1 MKRVKVRFR
10 FFPRGSRPIELP
22 SPFGYNRAFLST
34 QKHEDALKIN
44 VWNTIL
50 QLSKERGVEPKVIVS
65 AIEESLHVAASRIY
79 TRNEDVRVAF
89 KPEKGDLRVYVVKN
103 VVESPLDPARE
114 IGPAEAQRIMADAA
128 VGDTVE
134 IDLPSDTLGRIAAQ
148 AAKQVLVQ
156 KVREA
161 ESEKIFG
168 SFSVRIG
175 EIVTGTYR
183 RLESGALILDVNDLD
198 VVLPPSEMIPGET
211 YDRGAQIR
219 AVIVQVRRGLKGQET
234 QIIVSRTSPAFLE
247 RLLLTE
253 IPEIASGVIEIKA
266 IVRQP
271 GERSKVAVSSRERDV
286 DPIGACI
293 GVKGS
298 RILAISKELGGEK
311 IDIVVWAANPG
322 LYAKSALSPARVE
335 RVVPINI
342 ADQSLE
348 AVVAR
353 DQLSLAIGKKGINV
367 KLASKLTGWKIAIRE
382 QG

>member
-1 MKRVKVRFR
+1 M
-10 FFPRGSRPIELP
+10 
-22 SPFGYNRAFLST
+22 
-34 QKHEDALKIN
+34 KIN

-65 AIEESLHVAASRIY
+65 AIEESLHVAAARIY
-79 TRNEDVRVAF
+79 TRNEDVRVTF
-89 KPEKGDLRVYVVKN
+89 KPEKGDLRVFVVKN

-114 IGPAEAQRIMADAA
+114 VGPAEAQRIMADAA

-161 ESEKIFG
+161 ESDKIYSAFTA
-168 SFSVRIG
+168 RIG

-183 RLESGALILDVNDLD
+183 RLEGGALILDVNDLD

-211 YDRGAQIR
+211 YDRGAQVR

-234 QIIVSRTSPAFLE
+234 QIIVSRTSSAFLE
-247 RLLLTE
+247 RLLQTE

-266 IVRQP
+266 LVRQP
-271 GERSKVAVSSRERDV
+271 GERAKVAVSSKERDV

-311 IDIVVWAANPG
+311 IDIVSWAANPG
-322 LYAKSALSPARVE
+322 FYAKAALSPARVE
-335 RVVPINI
+335 RVIPINI